1 MIDIFKNKQ
10 FQEIW
15 FQSRFSCQYK
25 NTIIIE
31 YWNIIESFKSFYHY
45 SDIYILLSW
54 LEKFNI
60 IKVKW
65 EREDKREK

>member
-31 YWNIIESFKSFYHY
+31 YWNIIESLNHFIIIQ
-45 SDIYILLSW
+45 IYVLLSW

-65 EREDKREK
+65 EIENKREK

>member
-31 YWNIIESFKSFYHY
+31 YWNIIESLNHFIIIQ
-45 SDIYILLSW
+45 IYVLLSW

-65 EREDKREK
+65 EIEDKREK